1 MHVVQLGQ
9 LRDSGPTPDITIQDP
24 VTNEARSYTL
34 TPRLLDLIRRVD
46 PVAADQP
53 FTADERRIL
62 RNMAGIGVIALV
74 PDDAPFARFD
84 FLPVTRTD
92 ILFDAALEEG
102 YRLSSEPGGPF
113 ELSEYGARFL
123 HEADGRRTLG
133 EIMQSV
139 RDRALDDDD
148 ERQEI
153 EEDER
158 RGIPFDDL
166 LRDEAFRFAKA
177 CAANPALSLEPRPG
191 QPASASLA

>member
-1 MHVVQLGQ
+1 MHVIQLGQ
-9 LRDSGPTPDITIQDP
+9 LHDSEPTPDITVQDP
-24 VTNEARSYTL
+24 VTDEARSYTL

-74 PDDAPFARFD
+74 PDDAPFTRFD
-84 FLPVTRTD
+84 FIPATRAD

-102 YRLSSEPGGPF
+102 YRLTSELGGPF
-113 ELSEYGARFL
+113 ELSESGARFL

-139 RDRALDDDD
+139 RDRALADDD
-148 ERQEI
+148 ERREI

-158 RGIPFDDL
+158 RGISFDDL
-166 LRDEAFRFAKA
+166 LRAEAFRFAKA
-177 CAANPALSLEPRPG
+177 CIGHPALSLEPGSACPVDE
-191 QPASASLA
+191 PAT

>member
-24 VTNEARSYTL
+24 VTDESRSYTL
-34 TPRLLDLIRRVD
+34 SPRLLDLIRRVD

-62 RNMAGIGVIALV
+62 RNMAVIGVIALV
-74 PDDAPFARFD
+74 PDDAPFD
-84 FLPVTRTD
+84 FLPVTRAD
-92 ILFDAALEEG
+92 IVFEAALEEG
-102 YRLSSEPGGPF
+102 YRLTSEPGGPF

-139 RDRALDDDD
+139 RDGALEDDG
-148 ERQEI
+148 ERREI
-153 EEDER
+153 QEDER
-158 RGIPFDDL
+158 GGIPFDDL

-191 QPASASLA
+191 QPAGASLA